1 MFQEISAVRVF
12 AKFRPTRS
20 NHEPI
25 SLDIDQ
31 TLHQVKLGERLR
43 FRFDGIVDATQNQS
57 QTFEQI
63 GAHSVTELLKGYNAT
78 ILAYGQTGS
87 GKTHTMLGAG
97 FGEGSA
103 ETQKA
108 WDPKGSVAGLMPRV
122 IETLFVRA
130 SEDAR
135 NTNATI
141 ECSMLEIYNEEIRD
155 LLSKGSCKLKLRETP
170 LRGVWVQGLTK
181 KKCHTTS
188 DVLALIQ
195 IGSLARSTASTKMN
209 TMSSRSHV
217 VVTITT
223 TQSRMDGSTV
233 RAKLALVDLAGSER
247 VGKTDA
253 KGATLREA
261 QSINQSLSALGNCM
275 RALTT
280 GKANKHIPV
289 RDSKLTHLLRDSL
302 GGNSKTTMV
311 ICLASDN
318 ENKDETISTLRFG
331 TRAKR
336 IQCSASVNKSG
347 GGLAELKNAVQLLTH
362 QVSVLRK
369 ENKSLKNSS
378 SSSNGNNPKVE
389 LQLQAKAS
397 ECESLRIQLD
407 SIQHTMK
414 EREATITTLKT
425 TQKEITI
432 YSETLLSQLNEIE
445 SRQTTTASIMSSQ
458 DEQVEAARAAVK
470 SEEER
475 LWRWEAELHTFL
487 EKQQQSKHC
496 FEKELNKRSKNLD
509 EKEVEL
515 SEAIAAAIAIGKEKT
530 LVLVQEQLEEKFAV
544 RMAGLKERVVAAED
558 RNERQE
564 QEIAV
569 GQDRLRIAQ
578 QRTAERSLQQS
589 KREQEFNRLV
599 RESNVKEGG
608 ESYFYFLRQ
617 KFFFV
622 PDFCFLHPYF
632 SVFSNRSYERNGKPI
647 NIT

>member
-1 MFQEISAVRVF
+1 MSQEISAVRVF

-20 NHEPI
+20 NHEPL

-63 GAHSVTELLKGYNAT
+63 GAQSVTELLKGYNAT

-122 IETLFVRA
+122 IETLFTRA

-155 LLSKGSCKLKLRETP
+155 LLSKDSCKLKLRETP

-181 KKCHTTS
+181 RKCHTTS

-318 ENKDETISTLRFG
+318 ENKEETISTLRFG

-347 GGLAELKNAVQLLTH
+347 GGLAELQNAVQLLTH

-369 ENKSLKNSS
+369 ENRSLKNSS
-378 SSSNGNNPKVE
+378 SSSSNGNLPKVE

-397 ECESLRIQLD
+397 YCESLRIQLD
-407 SIQHTMK
+407 SMQHTMK
-414 EREATITTLKT
+414 EREATITTLET
-425 TQKEITI
+425 TKKEITI

-509 EKEVEL
+509 EREVEL
-515 SEAIAAAIAIGKEKT
+515 SEVIAAAIAIGKEKT
-530 LVLVQEQLEEKFAV
+530 LVLVQEQLEEIFER
-544 RMAGLKERVVAAED
+544 RMSGLNDRVVAAED
-558 RNERQE
+558 RNERQ
-564 QEIAV
+564 QKEIVV

-589 KREQEFNRLV
+589 KREQEFNRLEK
-599 RESNVKEGG
+599 ESNVKDGG
-608 ESYFYFLRQ
+608 ESYFYYYFFRQ
-617 KFFFV
+617 NFFSS
-622 PDFCFLHPYF
+622 LTLF
-632 SVFSNRSYERNGKPI
+632 SSSYFSNRSNERNGKPI